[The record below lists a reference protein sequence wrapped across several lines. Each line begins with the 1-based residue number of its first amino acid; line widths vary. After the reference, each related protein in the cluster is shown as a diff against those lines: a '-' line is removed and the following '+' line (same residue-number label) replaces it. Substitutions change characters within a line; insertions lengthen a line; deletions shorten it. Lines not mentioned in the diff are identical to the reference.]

1 MLLIG
6 RDGNL
11 AAAAAADDDD
21 DDETKKL
28 ESTSCWRPLSQQL
41 AIGAVNRRSTAM
53 VLAPATFSL
62 SLSRGASPCCLEADS
77 LESLLVSHDGRAALS
92 KCVTA
97 HSAIDAGR
105 GCAPRAG
112 ESAFC
117 AAAALCS
124 MAAATATCI
133 VDPRVEARD
142 FPVDGCRRRLFF
154 CFLLLLSCSLLSC
167 RVPGTGF
174 GGSDSAVGA
183 RGGGTFSL
191 INRQMVCGLQVNKQE
206 H

>member
-1 MLLIG
+1 
-6 RDGNL
+6 
-11 AAAAAADDDD
+11 
-21 DDETKKL
+21 
-28 ESTSCWRPLSQQL
+28 
-41 AIGAVNRRSTAM
+41 M

-97 HSAIDAGR
+97 RSAIDAGR

-154 CFLLLLSCSLLSC
+154 CFLLFSFLSPTAGSSKA
-167 RVPGTGF
+167 R
-174 GGSDSAVGA
+174 SDSRSAHSASRHTTPRRPLAIALGSAASISGSKSA
-183 RGGGTFSL
+183 RNVSAS
-191 INRQMVCGLQVNKQE
+191 RQHRRSV
-206 H
+206 